1 MKSAR
6 QRLPS
11 GRTNLANAG
20 STSLEFSPI
29 KSVRVHPQPVS
40 GTERTQSSLFT
51 KGEGK
56 TFRSRQDMLKTRRA
70 VHTDAVSLTGSP
82 KMLRQIAREMERSDF
97 DNSESLLTERSLELA
112 KKTVARQFF
121 STLDSR
127 GQLKDMRAGLENRS
141 QNDNVDLMINSDY
154 TRSLRALKYRQRV
167 IEGKGSRQMKG
178 CLSYETI
185 PDFDPE
191 YLESQ
196 KSQYKPYT
204 QPYETNSAVRTYS
217 ELKMRRIRENIEVGE
232 VWRQKT
238 KGVPEGVSFRRVSA
252 FKLDN
257 GDIDR

>member
-1 MKSAR
+1 
-6 QRLPS
+6 
-11 GRTNLANAG
+11 
-20 STSLEFSPI
+20 
-29 KSVRVHPQPVS
+29 
-40 GTERTQSSLFT
+40 
-51 KGEGK
+51 
-56 TFRSRQDMLKTRRA
+56 MLTR
-70 VHTDAVSLTGSP
+70 
-82 KMLRQIAREMERSDF
+82 IAREMERSDF

-185 PDFDPE
+185 PEVGDPE

-204 QPYETNSAVRTYS
+204 QPYETNSAVRTYN